1 MPRNDKKAY
10 ASVIARIPQDL
21 VDAVKRYAG
30 VHRCSVSELI
40 REGLEMRLDADVP
53 GRSADSRRDSGG
65 EVLHE
70 VLHTLHTL
78 SPMLRAAVQGTV
90 RETVTEVLHE
100 VLSRSTRVQ
109 QAPEKVL
116 QGHTSEPQ
124 GRATTRRGITE
135 VLSQDTADAP
145 VSQHGAGFD
154 TTRFLVGELCPEK
167 HAYLGTGQ
175 SLRYLRGDHDCVTCR
190 RERNER
196 YNAQKRARRTAAG
209 GLER

>member
-53 GRSADSRRDSGG
+53 GRSADSRRDSGD
-65 EVLHE
+65 EVLHQ

-100 VLSRSTRVQ
+100 VLPLSTRAQ
-109 QAPEKVL
+109 HTPEKAL
-116 QGHTSEPQ
+116 QGHISAPK

-135 VLSQDTADAP
+135 VLPLDTADA
-145 VSQHGAGFD
+145 FD
-154 TTRFLVGELCPEK
+154 PTRFFVGELCPEK